1 MSARSRAR
9 RRALELLFEAGERKL
24 DENELIQLRSGD
36 PEYPMKEY
44 AVEIVRG
51 VVEHRDDI
59 DSTLREYSE
68 WNVDQLPKVDV
79 ALLRMGL
86 WEVLYND
93 ELDDPIAIDE
103 TVSLAAAYSTD
114 DSPAF
119 INALLDRVSKQ
130 GKKDRGTSD
139 QAAQQ
144 PQPDSAQPDEGS
156 GEQD

>member
-51 VVEHRDDI
+51 VVEHRTAI
-59 DSTLREYSE
+59 DATLREYSE
-68 WNVDQLPKVDV
+68 WNVDQLPKVDI

-93 ELDDPIAIDE
+93 ELDDPVAIDE

-119 INALLDRVSKQ
+119 INALLDRVSKE
-130 GKKDRGTSD
+130 GKKDRSTPD
-139 QAAQQ
+139 QAVQQ
-144 PQPDSAQPDEGS
+144 PQPESAQSDEGS
-156 GEQD
+156 AEQD

>member
-44 AVEIVRG
+44 AVEIVSG

-59 DSTLREYSE
+59 DATLREYSE

-130 GKKDRGTSD
+130 GKKHRGPSD
-139 QAAQQ
+139 QAASQ
-144 PQPDSAQPDEGS
+144 PQPDSAQSDEGS

>member
-59 DSTLREYSE
+59 DAT
-68 WNVDQLPKVDV
+68 
-79 ALLRMGL
+79 A
-86 WEVLYND
+86 
-93 ELDDPIAIDE
+93 
-103 TVSLAAAYSTD
+103 LAAA
-114 DSPAF
+114 A
-119 INALLDRVSKQ
+119 
-130 GKKDRGTSD
+130 
-139 QAAQQ
+139 
-144 PQPDSAQPDEGS
+144 
-156 GEQD
+156 